1 MIEKK
6 VIKNFYGKL
15 LGTIETD
22 TVAKKRK
29 AKDFYGRLLG
39 TYDPRE
45 DTTKNYYGR
54 LISRGDSLEALVY
67 NSGQNYRKTESKQKQ
82 ENNKKDVDK

>member
-1 MIEKK
+1 MIEKRT
-6 VIKNFYGKL
+6 IKNFYGKT

-22 TVAKKRK
+22 TVTKKMK

-45 DTTKNYYGR
+45 DKTKDFYGR
-54 LISRGDSLEALVY
+54 ILTRGNSLEALVY
-67 NSGQNYRKTESKQKQ
+67 NS
-82 ENNKKDVDK
+82 ENNYKKDIDK